1 MRTQPSHNHDD
12 HHYQDYDNDHHRY
25 KDYNNGDHHNHYQ
38 ENGDCHHYQDLYI
51 IGRFCLSVTKN
62 DHFAQR
68 SQIMFFSGSSFFF

>member
-51 IGRFCLSVTKN
+51 IGRFCLSRKMSTLPNCLK
-62 DHFAQR
+62 
-68 SQIMFFSGSSFFF
+68 SSSLAEAISLP